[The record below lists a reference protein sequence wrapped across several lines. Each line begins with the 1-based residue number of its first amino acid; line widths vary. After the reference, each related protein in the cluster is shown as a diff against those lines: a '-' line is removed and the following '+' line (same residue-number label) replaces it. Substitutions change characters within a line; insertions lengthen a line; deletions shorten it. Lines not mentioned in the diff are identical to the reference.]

1 MSGGGGIMSGGKKLF
16 SEVTELTG
24 LPEELI
30 SEELKSLLERK
41 GVVPEQM
48 TMESLREALA
58 DYLTEVITQMGHD
71 QIEQEDEISAAA
83 IASESSVAAAPIKAP
98 TQ

>member
-1 MSGGGGIMSGGKKLF
+1 MGNKLF

-30 SEELKSLLERK
+30 SEELKTLLESK
-41 GVVPEQM
+41 GVAPEEV

-58 DYLTEVITQMGHD
+58 DYLKQVILET
-71 QIEQEDEISAAA
+71 DEEPAAL
-83 IASESSVAAAPIKAP
+83 EEGSSNRH
-98 TQ
+98 

>member
-1 MSGGGGIMSGGKKLF
+1 MMGNKLF

-41 GVVPEQM
+41 GVAPEQM

-58 DYLTEVITQMGHD
+58 DYLTQVICQFEEEERDLTK
-71 QIEQEDEISAAA
+71 
-83 IASESSVAAAPIKAP
+83 VN
-98 TQ
+98 

>member
-1 MSGGGGIMSGGKKLF
+1 MSGGKKLF

-58 DYLTEVITQMGHD
+58 DYLTEVITQMEH
-71 QIEQEDEISAAA
+71 EDEIA
-83 IASESSVAAAPIKAP
+83 ESSASAPIKAP

>member
-1 MSGGGGIMSGGKKLF
+1 MGNKLF

-30 SEELKSLLERK
+30 GEELKGLLENK
-41 GVVPEQM
+41 GVAPEQM

-58 DYLTEVITQMGHD
+58 DYLNQLHVEFEEGGEVEELPELETSGIPKQ
-71 QIEQEDEISAAA
+71 
-83 IASESSVAAAPIKAP
+83 
-98 TQ
+98 

>member
-1 MSGGGGIMSGGKKLF
+1 MGNKLF

-30 SEELKSLLERK
+30 GEELKGLLENK
-41 GVVPEQM
+41 GVAPEQM

-58 DYLTEVITQMGHD
+58 DYLNQLHVEFEESG
-71 QIEQEDEISAAA
+71 EGEELPELE
-83 IASESSVAAAPIKAP
+83 ASSSIPK
-98 TQ
+98 Q

>member
-1 MSGGGGIMSGGKKLF
+1 MGNKLF

-41 GVVPEQM
+41 GVAPEQV

-58 DYLTEVITQMGHD
+58 DYLTQVIFEM
-71 QIEQEDEISAAA
+71 EDGDPDAA
-83 IASESSVAAAPIKAP
+83 IDG
-98 TQ
+98 TQKH

>member
-1 MSGGGGIMSGGKKLF
+1 MGNKLF

-30 SEELKSLLERK
+30 GEELKGLLENK
-41 GVVPEQM
+41 GVAPEQM

-58 DYLTEVITQMGHD
+58 DYLNQLHVEFEESG
-71 QIEQEDEISAAA
+71 EGEELPELE
-83 IASESSVAAAPIKAP
+83 ASSIPK
-98 TQ
+98 Q

>member
-1 MSGGGGIMSGGKKLF
+1 MGNKLF

-30 SEELKSLLERK
+30 GEELKGLLENK
-41 GVVPEQM
+41 GVAPEQM

-58 DYLTEVITQMGHD
+58 DYLNQLHVQFE
-71 QIEQEDEISAAA
+71 
-83 IASESSVAAAPIKAP
+83 ESGEGEELPELETSGIPK
-98 TQ
+98 Q

>member
-1 MSGGGGIMSGGKKLF
+1 MGNKLF

-30 SEELKSLLERK
+30 GEELKGLLENK
-41 GVVPEQM
+41 GVAPEQM

-58 DYLTEVITQMGHD
+58 DYLNELAV
-71 QIEQEDEISAAA
+71 QIEAEGEGEELPELETSGIPKQ
-83 IASESSVAAAPIKAP
+83 
-98 TQ
+98 

>member
-1 MSGGGGIMSGGKKLF
+1 MGNKLF

-30 SEELKSLLERK
+30 GEELKGLLENK
-41 GVVPEQM
+41 GVAPDQM

-58 DYLTEVITQMGHD
+58 DYLTELAHHF
-71 QIEQEDEISAAA
+71 ENEELPELE
-83 IASESSVAAAPIKAP
+83 ESSAIPK
-98 TQ
+98 Q

>member
-1 MSGGGGIMSGGKKLF
+1 MGNKLF

-30 SEELKSLLERK
+30 SEELKSLLANK
-41 GVVPEQM
+41 GVEPEQV

-58 DYLTEVITQMGHD
+58 DYLTQVNLE
-71 QIEQEDEISAAA
+71 IEALGDDIEAA
-83 IASESSVAAAPIKAP
+83 EKVTRKN
-98 TQ
+98 